1 MRAGD
6 TFIELVRQAWLYALS
21 RRTEFVGAL
30 GDHLLLVGIALGVSV
45 LLCVPLGVWT
55 SRAGSASAPVM
66 GLVTGLRSL
75 PSLAVLFVLIP
86 YLGLS
91 LRSATLAL
99 TLLAM
104 PPILINTDAA
114 FRTLDAAV
122 LEAARA
128 MGMTRRQVL
137 LRVEAPLALPVVLAG
152 VRTAAVEVLSSAV
165 LAAFV
170 GSGGLGIYITRGF
183 ALFDY
188 SILLVGA
195 VPIAALTLFAEVAL
209 TGLARAA
216 EPRGRRTVGRP
227 AVKGV

>member
-1 MRAGD
+1 MRTGGSLV
-6 TFIELVRQAWLYALS
+6 ELVRQAWLYGLS
-21 RRTEFVGAL
+21 RRAEFADAL
-30 GDHLLLVGIALGVSV
+30 SDHLILVGIALGISILV
-45 LLCVPLGVWT
+45 CVPLGVWT
-55 SRAGSASAPVM
+55 SRGSAASAPVM

-91 LRSATLAL
+91 LRSAALAL

-104 PPILINTDAA
+104 PPILINTDTA
-114 FRTLDAAV
+114 FRTIDAAV
-122 LEAARA
+122 LEAAGA
-128 MGMTRRQVL
+128 MGMTRNQVL
-137 LRVEAPLALPVVLAG
+137 WRVEAPLAVPVVLAG
-152 VRTAAVEVLSSAV
+152 VRTAAVEVLSSAT

-188 SILLVGA
+188 TILLVGA
-195 VPIAALTLFAEVAL
+195 VPVALLTLIAEIVL

-216 EPRGRRTVGRP
+216 EPPGRLRDEG
-227 AVKGV
+227 A

>member
-1 MRAGD
+1 MRTGVPLV
-6 TFIELVRQAWLYALS
+6 ELIREAWRYGLEHRA
-21 RRTEFVGAL
+21 EFADAL
-30 GDHLLLVGIALGVSV
+30 GDHLFLVGIALGISI
-45 LLCVPLGVWT
+45 LLCVPLGIWT
-55 SRAGSASAPVM
+55 SRAGTAATPVM
-66 GLVTGLRSL
+66 SVITGLRSL

-91 LRSATLAL
+91 LRSAALAL

-114 FRTLDAAV
+114 FRTIDAAV

-128 MGMTRRQVL
+128 MGMTSRQVL
-137 LRVEAPLALPVVLAG
+137 FRVEIPLALPVVLAG
-152 VRTAAVEVLSSAV
+152 IRTAAMEVLSSAT

-188 SILLVGA
+188 TILFVGA
-195 VPIAALTLFAEVAL
+195 VPLAALTLIAEVVL

-216 EPRGRRTVGRP
+216 EPPGHST
-227 AVKGV
+227 AKGV